1 MTNLLLPQEKTLSS
15 IEDGL
20 QHRTTSAANRIENV
34 ILQIAAIEFVVA
46 AATSF
51 LASVLYFAAVLT
63 TAPSPIEY
71 IGAAL
76 AVAFLLLIAAIGFKQ
91 YTSIQTQPRDRYMSS
106 GLGAVTLGFSLF
118 LSLLFVSG
126 AAHWYSRGT
135 FLFQFVAVGAA
146 ILITRAL
153 THGYVHRAIRSG
165 TVEARRAILIG
176 NMNANKDTL
185 ENLQRFGVRWIGAF
199 QFPSNRNEEPPSD
212 KMRDFVDTCRKLR
225 PDDILVL
232 AEPNDIRGIA
242 QLAQAL
248 SELPTAVH
256 VIPTGM
262 NELWGSA
269 KIASFGG
276 AITVEVLSPPLSA
289 FDQALKRMFDVF
301 IAALGLIVL
310 APLLLVVSLVIK
322 LDSSGPVLF
331 CQRRHGYNNDV
342 IPVLKF
348 RTMTVV
354 EDGETS
360 TTFTQAK
367 EKDARVTRVGRILRR
382 TNIDELP
389 QLINVLKGEMS
400 IVGPRPHALIMDQI
414 FEQRIALYAR
424 RHNVKPGI
432 TGWAQVNGFRGE
444 TDTLEKMQ
452 QRINHDFY
460 YIDNW
465 SFGLDL
471 KIIMMTLL
479 SKSAYMN
486 AC

>member
-1 MTNLLLPQEKTLSS
+1 MTNFLLHQEKTLSS
-15 IEDGL
+15 IEDEF
-20 QHRTTSAANRIENV
+20 QHHNTSASNRIENV
-34 ILQIAAIEFVVA
+34 VLQIAAIEFLVA
-46 AATSF
+46 AATCF
-51 LASVLYFAAVLT
+51 LASVFYFAVVLT
-63 TAPSPIEY
+63 AAPSPIEY
-71 IGAAL
+71 IAAAL
-76 AVAFLLLIAAIGFKQ
+76 AVALLLLTAAIGFKQ
-91 YTSIQTQPRDRYMSS
+91 YAGIQMQPRDRYMSS

-135 FLFQFVAVGAA
+135 FLFQFIAVSAA
-146 ILITRAL
+146 ILITRAV
-153 THGYVHRAIRSG
+153 THGYVHRAIQSG
-165 TVEARRAILIG
+165 AVEARRAILVG
-176 NMNANKDTL
+176 DTNANKDIL

-199 QFPSNRNEEPPSD
+199 QLPAFRSDGPSGDRMRN
-212 KMRDFVDTCRKLR
+212 FVDTCRKLR

-232 AEPNDIRGIA
+232 AEPSDIPGIA
-242 QLAQAL
+242 HLADAL

-269 KIASFGG
+269 KIANFGG
-276 AITVEVLSPPLSA
+276 TVSVQVLRPPLSA
-289 FDQALKRMFDVF
+289 FDQALKRGFDVV
-301 IAALGLIVL
+301 IAVLGLLLL
-310 APLLLVVSLVIK
+310 APLLCIASLVIK
-322 LDSSGPVLF
+322 LDSKGPVLF
-331 CQRRHGYNNDV
+331 RQRRHGYNNDV

-354 EDGETS
+354 EDGETPN
-360 TTFTQAK
+360 TFTQAK
-367 EKDARVTRVGRILRR
+367 ENDARVTRVGRILRR

-400 IVGPRPHALIMDQI
+400 IVGPRPHPIALNAMFQD
-414 FEQRIALYAR
+414 RIAPFLR
-424 RHNVKPGI
+424 RHNVKPGL
-432 TGWAQVNGFRGE
+432 TGWAQVNGYRGE
-444 TDTLEKMQ
+444 TDTVEKMQ
-452 QRINHDFY
+452 QRINHDLY

-471 KIIMMTLL
+471 KIMMMTLF